1 MYRRLLLGQEGML
14 AIKGGLVLQ
23 KDDMAADLQQTL
35 KVSIGD
41 IRAVKAFFENG
52 EQKITH
58 EVQATEEAARAALQ
72 RADADYRRG
81 RKLAE
86 IAWDRAMAEV
96 ATTKQEAEL
105 ALAAEKADRE
115 VMEARSID
123 VAAKRSTMVSAQR
136 QAGLKNLAEA
146 VEQRQGQWKEDATE
160 EGISLLDALQGGLDV
175 AGLTPGLGILPDA
188 ANTVISVFRGRWFDA
203 GANALAMIPILG
215 QGTKGAQLAYKG
227 GKLARAADKL
237 EDAASLGRVA
247 PKVTNPKL
255 NNLVDNLYKGAKGP
269 NPIGTGSTADAV
281 RNELITGLP
290 TCGRFHS
297 QKAQETINGLTN
309 WLRKNPNASHH
320 DRLVAQ
326 SLLDDLKA
334 ALGGN

>member
-1 MYRRLLLGQEGML
+1 LLLH
-14 AIKGGLVLQ
+14 ASYV
-23 KDDMAADLQQTL
+23 
-35 KVSIGD
+35 
-41 IRAVKAFFENG
+41 RAVKSFFEDG
-52 EQKITH
+52 GHKITH
-58 EVQATEEAARAALQ
+58 EVQAAEESARAALQ
-72 RADADYRRG
+72 RADADYRQG
-81 RKLAE
+81 RTLGE
-86 IAWDRAMAEV
+86 RAWDRAMAEV
-96 ATTKQEAEL
+96 ATTKHEAEM
-105 ALAAEKADRE
+105 ALAGEKSDRAAT
-115 VMEARSID
+115 EAHSID
-123 VAAKRSTMVSAQR
+123 VAANRTTMLSAQR
-136 QAGLKNLAEA
+136 QAALKNLAEA
-146 VEQRQGQWKEDATE
+146 VEQRKGQWKEDATE
-160 EGISLLDALQGGLDV
+160 EGIGLLDGVQGSLDV
-175 AGLTPGLGILPDA
+175 AGLLPGVGLLPDA
-188 ANTVISVFRGRWFDA
+188 VNTVISLFRGRWFDA

-309 WLRKNPNASHH
+309 WLRRNPNTSHH